1 MDNALER
8 EAAGGRA
15 VPHERELQIRRWR
28 ELRQH
33 AAATVAG
40 LTAVPPFPLSQLVT
54 MAQDLAAR
62 IGVTNPAE
70 VKLLAI
76 LIHNEAW
83 RETVAGI
90 PFSRRLLLL
99 PQCLRSRDTCP
110 ASRDAFG
117 LLCDECG
124 RCVLGALQ
132 REATALGYAVLIAEG
147 AEAAAGM
154 LKEGQLDAVIGVSC
168 LPALERTFA
177 RIADEALPAIA
188 VPLLRDGCDTTD
200 VDVDLLLESVRLT
213 GVAAT
218 PLPTLSGEA
227 CRASVQRWFEPDAL
241 RALLGL
247 EPGHASDLALT
258 WLAGAGKRWR
268 PLLATSVYYALPG
281 AAAPDRP
288 ERVRTVAVAAECFHK
303 ASLIHD
309 DIEDNDDFRYGEP
322 TLHKEHGI
330 PIALNVGDLLIGAGY
345 RLLAHASAD
354 EAVRLRMLTTAAE
367 AHCGLCVGQGQELHW
382 RNQAAVPSVADLLT
396 MFSRKTAPAFE
407 VAIQLGAIAGGA
419 DAATGAALAEFSR
432 ALGIAYQIGDDLLDV
447 RQDGANERSC
457 GQQPL
462 MLLALLCEACT
473 EAERRQIRQALTHA
487 PAADSTRALQEA
499 LFERYGVAAAAE
511 AMRETYRA
519 CALQALTSVRTI
531 PLKGVLTR
539 LVKKILPRTD
549 TLTDA
554 PAQRPA

>member
-1 MDNALER
+1 MDNALEI
-8 EAAGGRA
+8 EAASGRA
-15 VPHERELQIRRWR
+15 GPHERDLQLRRWR

-40 LTAVPPFPLSQLVT
+40 LTTVPPFPLSQLVA
-54 MAQDLAAR
+54 MAQALAAR
-62 IGVTNPAE
+62 IGVNDEAE

-200 VDVDLLLESVRLT
+200 VDVDLLLECIRLT
-213 GVAAT
+213 GVT
-218 PLPTLSGEA
+218 TRHPSLSGEA

-241 RALLGL
+241 RTLLGL
-247 EPGHASDLALT
+247 EPGHAADVALT
-258 WLAGAGKRWR
+258 WLAGEGKRWR
-268 PLLATSVYYALPG
+268 PLLAASVYHALPG

-288 ERVRTVAVAAECFHK
+288 ELVCAVAVAAECFHK

-322 TLHKEHGI
+322 TLHKEHGT
-330 PIALNVGDLLIGAGY
+330 PIALNAGDLLIGAGY

-354 EAVRLRMLTTAAE
+354 ESVRLRMLTTAAE
-367 AHCGLCVGQGQELHW
+367 AHCGLCVGQGEELHW
-382 RNQAAVPSVADLLT
+382 RNHSAVPAVADLLN

-419 DAATGAALAEFSR
+419 DAATCAALAEFSR

-447 RQDGANERSC
+447 RQDGARDRSC

-473 EAERRQIRQALTHA
+473 EAERLQIREALTHA
-487 PAADSTRALQEA
+487 PAADSTRALQET
-499 LFERYGVAAAAE
+499 LFARYGVTAAAE
-511 AMRETYRA
+511 ALREAYRTR
-519 CALQALTSVRTI
+519 ALQSLTTLRAI

-539 LVKKILPRTD
+539 LVRKILPRTD
-549 TLTDA
+549 ALTNA